1 MKANL
6 KYAENV
12 AKKVLLALIFLF
24 LLKFLVGTLTQSPV
38 LVADAL
44 HSAVDASALFACYIG
59 LKLASKPPS
68 ERFPYG
74 YYKAE
79 SLAALFISLL
89 ILLGAFEL
97 GKDAINEIFNLG
109 SIQETNTLPA
119 LFVAGFSAVFSFFIA
134 RMEEEAAKRSNSQ
147 ALHASSKESMI
158 DVFSSFL
165 VFGSLVFSKFGIMY
179 AQPLCTVVIVVLVVK
194 MAFEN
199 LYQSVLALM
208 DISPSREL
216 EMNVI
221 KAIGKIS
228 GIEGFEGLKLRKAG
242 PFVFGEVT
250 LKIRKSVSV
259 ERAHEISKILEHK
272 IKSFAPEIE
281 AITIRIEPYEP
292 EKQIVAIPVEENLG
306 LNSRISPKLGRAKGF
321 IIAFVDTPKRKIVSY
336 EYAENPFAGEKTK
349 AGLKTTK
356 FLVNNYRINAIIV
369 KDIGEIAFHILHSNL
384 IDVFKAK
391 GRNVL
396 EVIEN
401 FASGKLEMLNA
412 PTKEGEEK

>member
-12 AKKVLLALIFLF
+12 AKKVLFALAFLS
-24 LLKFLVGTLTQSPV
+24 LLKFLAGTLTKSSV
-38 LVADAL
+38 LIADAL
-44 HSAVDASALFACYIG
+44 HSAVDASALLACYIG
-59 LKLASKPPS
+59 LKLALKPPS

-97 GKDAINEIFNLG
+97 GKDAISEIFNLG

-134 RMEEEAAKRSNSQ
+134 RMEEKAARRSNSQ
-147 ALHASSKESMI
+147 ALHVSSKESMI
-158 DVFSSFL
+158 DVFSSIL
-165 VFGSLVFSKFGIMY
+165 VFGSLVFSKFGMAY
-179 AQPLCTVVIVVLVVK
+179 AQPLCTVIIVVLVVK

-199 LYQSVLALM
+199 LYQSILALM

-228 GIEGFEGLKLRKAG
+228 GIEGFKGLKLRKAG

-272 IKSFAPEIE
+272 IKSFAPQIE

-306 LNSRISPKLGRAKGF
+306 LNSRISSKLGRAKGF
-321 IIAFVDTPKRKIVSY
+321 IIAFVDISNRKIISY
-336 EYAENPFAGEKTK
+336 EYAENPFANEKTK
-349 AGLKTTK
+349 AGLKTAK
-356 FLVNNYRINAIIV
+356 FLVNNYRINTIIV
-369 KDIGEIAFHILHSNL
+369 KEIGEIAFHILHSNL
-384 IDVFKAK
+384 IDIFKAK
-391 GRNVL
+391 GRNVS

-401 FASGKLEMLNA
+401 FASGKLQMLNA
-412 PTKEGEEK
+412 PTREGEEK

>member
-1 MKANL
+1 MKADL

-12 AKKVLLALIFLF
+12 TKNVLLALIFLF

-38 LVADAL
+38 LIADAL
-44 HSAVDASALFACYIG
+44 HSVVDASALFACYIG
-59 LKLASKPPS
+59 LKLASKPSS

-97 GKDAINEIFNLG
+97 GKNAISEIFNLG

-134 RMEEEAAKRSNSQ
+134 RMEEKAAKRSNSQ

-158 DVFSSFL
+158 DVLSSFL

-199 LYQSVLALM
+199 LYQSILALM

-228 GIEGFEGLKLRKAG
+228 GIEGFEELKLRKAG

-292 EKQIVAIPVEENLG
+292 ERQIVAIPVEENLG

-336 EYAENPFAGEKTK
+336 EYAENPFADEKTK

-396 EVIEN
+396 ELIEN

-412 PTKEGEEK
+412 PTREGEEK